1 MLTFK
6 IFFKWS
12 TDISPLE
19 NLRLAY
25 AARVDCN
32 SYIMTPR
39 NLDIPE
45 IFINIKKRL
54 VWHPEFRILNY
65 ERTFLYY
72 LEKLRLRRQE
82 FPCKAFVYTQDLFR
96 SIHSKCLLAV
106 QSFEK
111 GLVLRP
117 SKYRIRIA
125 YIPNILN
132 K

>member
-1 MLTFK
+1 MSKICIIQFKISRIMLTFK

-45 IFINIKKRL
+45 IFINIKKYWFSL
-54 VWHPEFRILNY
+54 V
-65 ERTFLYY
+65 
-72 LEKLRLRRQE
+72 
-82 FPCKAFVYTQDLFR
+82 
-96 SIHSKCLLAV
+96 
-106 QSFEK
+106 
-111 GLVLRP
+111 
-117 SKYRIRIA
+117 
-125 YIPNILN
+125 
-132 K
+132 